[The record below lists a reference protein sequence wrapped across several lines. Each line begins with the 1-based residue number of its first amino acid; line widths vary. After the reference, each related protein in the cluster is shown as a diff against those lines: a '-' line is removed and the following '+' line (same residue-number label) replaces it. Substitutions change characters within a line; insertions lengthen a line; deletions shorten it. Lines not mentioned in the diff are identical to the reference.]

1 MVVLEAHELS
11 KHYTSEPILKDLTFR
26 VMQGEKVGLVGE
38 NGCGKSTLLKM
49 IAGLEA
55 PTGGVLTRPGS
66 PTVGY
71 LAQELEYTPGHT
83 VHQELLEVFA
93 SLRALGG
100 RLEALQQELAIPG
113 LEAGQQE
120 RLLDQYGR
128 LADQFEREG
137 GYTFGHRIDTVLSG
151 LGLAHRRDQL
161 VAGLSGGEKNVLAL
175 ARLLLRE
182 PEILLLDEPANH
194 LDFAGLEWLEEFL
207 HAYPRTLLLVSHNRY
222 LLDQVAGR
230 ILEIEDGR
238 LDTYVGNYTAY
249 RAQKQ
254 QRLLEQQAA
263 YQAQQKEI
271 SRLEAMIARF
281 ELWGS
286 ISDNPQHARRAR
298 NKQRLIDRMD
308 KVDRPQLERE
318 SIDPRFSAARKGGRI
333 ALEIKNYTRELGG
346 RQLFSGAELHLS
358 YGERVGLFGAN
369 GCGKTTLFRDIVAHA
384 AWDHPVLRLGPQVRL
399 GYYAQEHETLDPEL
413 TVMEQMLEQRG
424 LTRDRAFQLLSR
436 FLFRW
441 EELDQRVG
449 TLSGGQKSRL
459 QLARLMAAQV
469 NFLLLDEPTNHLD
482 VFSCERIEESLEAFE
497 GTVLVISHDRYFLDR
512 IVERI
517 VEVDQLTLRDHPG
530 NFSEYWRRRPP
541 AATPPPAPKAPAL
554 RPRPSRPAKPKTPS
568 RPRLA
573 AQEALSA
580 RIEALEAEQQELEK
594 ELAEAYAAGD
604 RQRGTECGYRLRQ
617 LTAEIAAQY
626 AAWEEALS

>member
-11 KHYTSEPILKDLTFR
+11 KHYTSEPVLQGLSFK

-49 IAGLEA
+49 VAGLEA
-55 PTGGVLTRPGS
+55 PTGGVLTRPGN

-93 SLRALGG
+93 PLRALGG
-100 RLEALQQELAIPG
+100 RLEELQHTLATPG
-113 LEAGQQE
+113 LETGQQE

-137 GYTFGHRIDTVLSG
+137 GYTFALRIDTVLSG
-151 LGLAHRRDQL
+151 LGLVDQRDHL

-194 LDFAGLEWLEEFL
+194 LDFSGLEWLEEFL
-207 HAYPRTLLLVSHNRY
+207 RSYPRTLLLVSHNRY
-222 LLDQVAGR
+222 LLDRVVGR
-230 ILEIEDGR
+230 ILEIEDR
-238 LDTYVGNYTAY
+238 RFSAYVGNYTAY

-254 QRLLEQQAA
+254 QKLLEQQAA

-271 SRLEAMIARF
+271 HRLEAMIARF
-281 ELWGS
+281 EQWGS
-286 ISDNPQHARRAR
+286 MSDNPQHARRAR

-318 SIDPRFSAARKGGRI
+318 RIDPRFSASRKGGRI
-333 ALEIKNYTRELGG
+333 ALEIKGYSREVGG
-346 RQLFSGAELHLS
+346 RQLFAGADLHIS

-369 GCGKTTLFRDIVAHA
+369 GSGKTTLFRDIVSYA

-399 GYYAQEHETLDPEL
+399 GYYAQEHETLDPDL

-424 LTRDRAFQLLSR
+424 LTRDRAFQLLLR

-449 TLSGGQKSRL
+449 SLSGGQKSRL

-482 VFSCERIEESLEAFE
+482 VFSCERVEEALEAFE
-497 GTVLVISHDRYFLDR
+497 GTVVVISHDRYFLDR

-517 VEVDQLTLRDHPG
+517 VEVDNLTLRDHPG
-530 NFSEYWRRRPP
+530 NFSEYWQRRTAL
-541 AATPPPAPKAPAL
+541 AAPPPVEKAPAL
-554 RPRPSRPAKPKTPS
+554 RPRPPRPAKSKAP
-568 RPRLA
+568 RPPNP
-573 AQEALSA
+573 AQEALAA
-580 RIEALEAEQQELEK
+580 RIEALEAEQQALEK
-594 ELAEAYAAGD
+594 ELAQAYGSGD
-604 RQRGTECGYRLRQ
+604 HQRGNACTRQLRQ
-617 LTAEIAAQY
+617 LRAEIAAQY

>member
-1 MVVLEAHELS
+1 MVVLEAHQLS
-11 KHYTSEPILKDLTFR
+11 KRYTSEPILQDLTFK

-38 NGCGKSTLLKM
+38 NGCGKSTLLKL

-55 PTGGVLTRPGS
+55 PTGGVLTRPGN

-71 LAQELEYTPGHT
+71 LAQELEYTPDHT

-93 SLRALGG
+93 PLRALEE
-100 RLEALQQELAIPG
+100 RLEKLQQELATPG
-113 LEAGQQE
+113 LEAEQQA

-137 GYTFGHRIDTVLSG
+137 GYTFALRIDTALSG
-151 LGLAHRRDQL
+151 LGLAHRREQL

-194 LDFAGLEWLEEFL
+194 LDLEGLEWLEEFL
-207 HAYPRTLLLVSHNRY
+207 RAYPRTLILVSHNRH
-222 LLDQVAGR
+222 LLDQVVGR
-230 ILEIEDGR
+230 ILEIEDHR
-238 LDTYVGNYTAY
+238 LDAFVGNYTAY

-254 QRLLEQQAA
+254 QKLLEQQAA

-281 ELWGS
+281 EHWGR
-286 ISDNPQHARRAR
+286 ISDDPRHARRAR
-298 NKQRLIDRMD
+298 NKQRQIDRMD

-318 SIDPRFSAARKGGRI
+318 RIDPRFSASRKAGRI
-333 ALEIKNYTRELGG
+333 ALEIKGYSRELGG
-346 RQLFSGAELHLS
+346 RPLFAGADLFIS

-369 GCGKTTLFRDIVAHA
+369 GSGKTTLFRDIVAQA

-399 GYYAQEHETLDPEL
+399 GYYAQEHETLDPKL

-441 EELDQRVG
+441 QELDQRVD

-482 VFSCERIEESLEAFE
+482 IYSCERIEEALEAFE

-517 VEVDQLTLRDHPG
+517 VEVDQLALVDHPG
-530 NFSEYWRRRPP
+530 SFSEYWRRR
-541 AATPPPAPKAPAL
+541 ARATPPPVEKAPAP
-554 RPRPSRPAKPKTPS
+554 RPRPSRPTKAAVS
-568 RPRLA
+568 LPRLA

-580 RIEALEAEQQELEK
+580 RIETLEAEHAALEK
-594 ELAEAYAAGD
+594 EVAEAYAAGD
-604 RQRGTECGYRLRQ
+604 RQRGTEGGYRLRE
-617 LTAEIAAQY
+617 LAAEIAAQY
-626 AAWEEALS
+626 TAWGEALS

>member
-11 KHYTSEPILKDLTFR
+11 KHYTSEPVFQGLSFR

-49 IAGLEA
+49 IIGLEA
-55 PTGGVLTRPGS
+55 ATGGVLTRPGS

-71 LAQELEYTPGHT
+71 LAQELQYTEGHT

-93 SLRALGG
+93 PLRALGE
-100 RLEALQQELAIPG
+100 RLEALQQELALPT
-113 LEAGQQE
+113 LDAGRQQQ
-120 RLLDQYGR
+120 LLDQYGR

-137 GYTFGHRIDTVLSG
+137 GYTFGHRIDAMLSG
-151 LGLAHRRDQL
+151 LGLADRRDHL

-175 ARLLLRE
+175 ARLLLQE

-207 HAYPRTLLLVSHNRY
+207 RSYPRTLLLVSHNRY
-222 LLDQVAGR
+222 LLDQVVGR

-238 LDTYVGNYTAY
+238 LDAYVGNYTAY
-249 RAQKQ
+249 RQEKQ
-254 QRLLEQQAA
+254 IRLLAQQAT

-271 SRLEAMIARF
+271 RRLEAMIARF
-281 ELWGS
+281 EQWGR
-286 ISDNPQHARRAR
+286 ISDDPRHARRAR
-298 NKQRLIDRMD
+298 NKQRQIDRMD

-318 SIDPRFSAARKGGRI
+318 RIDPRFSANRKAGRI
-333 ALEIKNYTRELGG
+333 ALEIKGYSRELGG
-346 RQLFSGAELHLS
+346 QQLFAGVDLHIS

-369 GCGKTTLFRDIVAHA
+369 GSGKTTLFRDIVNGA
-384 AWDHPVLRLGPQVRL
+384 AWDHPTLRLGPQVRL
-399 GYYAQEHETLDPEL
+399 GYYAQEHETLNPAL
-413 TVMEQMLEQRG
+413 TVMGQMLEQRG

-441 EELDQRVG
+441 EELDQQVSS
-449 TLSGGQKSRL
+449 LSGGQKSRL
-459 QLARLMAAQV
+459 QLARLMAAEV

-482 VFSCERIEESLEAFE
+482 IFSCERVEEALEAFE

-517 VEVDQLTLRDHPG
+517 VEVDQLTLVDHLG
-530 NFSEYWRRRPP
+530 NFSEYWQRRTAASTPTPVASPPPPKVRPP
-541 AATPPPAPKAPAL
+541 
-554 RPRPSRPAKPKTPS
+554 RPAKAPVPAPPHTAQIEA
-568 RPRLA
+568 RL
-573 AQEALSA
+573 
-580 RIEALEAEQQELEK
+580 EALEGEKEALEQQ
-594 ELAEAYAAGD
+594 LAEAYAAGD
-604 RQRGTECGYRLRQ
+604 HQRGSECGRQ
-617 LTAEIAAQY
+617 LGHLEAEIAAQY
-626 AAWEEALS
+626 AAWEEAWS